1 MLKSMPKTDM
11 RKLAKFFEDNIDHIS
26 LGLIKE
32 IKPYVMLY
40 HYTSL
45 SKMFSILENDLLWL
59 SSQNFT
65 NDYSEGKLLGKKW
78 LNDHKYNADN
88 FIFCVSKEGNL
99 LSQWRSY
106 SKDDGAAIGFDI
118 SLIKRYSL
126 LHTDFDKT
134 KKYEYVDGIAL
145 PVLYISKESSL
156 GDANPIIG
164 RIGERLRNNSNYA
177 STLRIN
183 DFVPYIK
190 NEAFHEEQ
198 EYRLLFSNS
207 NGELSECIRFRELTN
222 GTRIPYIEIKSGS
235 IKESQKKLCMSKRKY
250 NNMKKNRNC
259 PGVIVVPNYSNQDE
273 LCSTVREYVKNDAEL
288 QEEGEIRVFC
298 DGRLPIRSIKIGP
311 MPDNK
316 RIKEQVEYY
325 CKNKYWLRDVEVSVS
340 DIPYVSSIYS

>member
-1 MLKSMPKTDM
+1 M
-11 RKLAKFFEDNIDHIS
+11 RKLAEFFDDNIDHIS
-26 LGLIKE
+26 LGTIKK
-32 IKPYVMLY
+32 IRPYVMLY

-45 SKMFSILENDLLWL
+45 SKMFSILENDSLWL

-78 LNDHKYNADN
+78 LNDHKYSADN
-88 FIFCVSKEGNL
+88 YIFCVSKEGNL

-106 SKDDGAAIGFDI
+106 SKDDGATIGFDI
-118 SLIKRYSL
+118 SRIHKYSV
-126 LHTDFDKT
+126 LHTVSDKT
-134 KKYEYVDGIAL
+134 KKYEYIDGVAL

-164 RIGERLRNNSNYA
+164 RIGERLRNNSHYT
-177 STLRIN
+177 STLSIN

-190 NEAFHEEQ
+190 NDAFHEEQ

-207 NGELSECIRFRELTN
+207 NGELSKCICFRELAN
-222 GTRIPYIEIKSGS
+222 GTRIPYIEIKGGS
-235 IKESQKKLCMSKRKY
+235 IKESQKKLFMPKRKY
-250 NNMKKNRNC
+250 NNMKKNKDC
-259 PGVIVVPNYSNQDE
+259 PGIIIIPNCSNQE
-273 LCSTVREYVKNDAEL
+273 GLYNIVREYVKDDTEL

-298 DGRLPIRSIKIGP
+298 DGHLPIRSIKIGP